1 MAFNKD
7 LQEQG
12 SDEARKIERGY
23 IVWMGLGL
31 LALIVFVAAAGLIT
45 SGGL

>member
-23 IVWMGLGL
+23 IIWMGLGL
-31 LALIVFVAAAGLIT
+31 LALIVFVVIVGIT
-45 SGGL
+45 HMGW